1 MITRRNLLRSG
12 AAIRRP
18 SWGSVHNAVS
28 TSHSFLDISPTVFAI
43 DHADVTVVIGSMSRI
58 VP

>member
-1 MITRRNLLRSG
+1 MNHPAEFAGKRG
-12 AAIRRP
+12 HDRRP